1 MINLQNGSVPTP
13 VDAIEIDKAVL
24 DLQTRLSA
32 SLSWLSHGYG
42 KTYRNIDVS
51 QGLTVYF
58 PEVFLGNNAY
68 MRVTPDN
75 DKQGQSLI
83 LVGNEEVL
91 DNDLGQNSHLQYDV
105 SIIFTA
111 NLKLINSTLL
121 ETEYYQQN
129 LIRDVRHVL
138 QSATLGAFYQ
148 ITMDSIDRDF
158 TDVWR
163 EFNIEEKRGISHA
176 PFTHF
181 RVNCTVTLKEDCV
194 TAPFDRCATILNM
207 TTQAEQDCL
216 SSNLGGNC
224 DYNDCSTLLANLT
237 AVTKNT
243 CILPTYDFTDTDVQS
258 NVTTQQQTDLE
269 AWLCDYNDCP
279 TLLTELTDDTK
290 NNCILPTYDFTTN
303 DVKLSLTQQQ
313 IDDLVQWLCVGINA
327 GTAGSGDFFKVGS
340 HFYGLRAD
348 GGVDSVG
355 LIYRTDFGVNANVLY
370 DFSTSTM
377 HTPLNFCYEE
387 NGIIYGIAS
396 AGGNNGVG
404 GMFSYNVSTNTLT
417 EIAHFDNPTT
427 GNTAFAT
434 GFNYGYGKA
443 VKKAG
448 YIYIVTRNGSTNNTG
463 AILAIDVV
471 NSSPIIV
478 YPFGAGIVNTGL
490 QTFVS
495 ASDGLVYEFTN
506 KELRS
511 IDSSTNTSSLVATTQ
526 NIATSAEFGQ
536 PIVELNGVLY
546 WTIRTAALGN
556 TAIYQYDL
564 NTQAFSQLGT
574 DSRIPLDLF
583 VWNNGL
589 YLITLNGGIYSVD
602 TTTGA
607 TTAYIGFTNQIRGQG
622 AIDGNLLYYRD
633 IISDRYFIIDMQ
645 ARTVTNKALNFI

>member
-1 MINLQNGSVPTP
+1 M
-13 VDAIEIDKAVL
+13 E
-24 DLQTRLSA
+24 
-32 SLSWLSHGYG
+32 
-42 KTYRNIDVS
+42 
-51 QGLTVYF
+51 
-58 PEVFLGNNAY
+58 
-68 MRVTPDN
+68 
-75 DKQGQSLI
+75 
-83 LVGNEEVL
+83 
-91 DNDLGQNSHLQYDV
+91 
-105 SIIFTA
+105 
-111 NLKLINSTLL
+111 LINSTLL
-121 ETEYYQQN
+121 DTEYYQQN
-129 LIRDVRHVL
+129 LIQEVRRVL
-138 QSATLGAFYQ
+138 NTQLVGANYKL
-148 ITMDSIDRDF
+148 IIDE
-158 TDVWR
+158 VVR
-163 EFNIEEKRGISHA
+163 EFSDVYSEFNVEEKRGISHA
-176 PFTHF
+176 PLTHF
-181 RVNCTVTLKEDCV
+181 RFNCTLTLREYCND
-194 TAPFDRCATILNM
+194 TPFDRCATILSLINP
-207 TTQAEQDCL
+207 TERACL
-216 SSNLGGNC
+216 TSSLGGNC
-224 DYNDCSTLLANLT
+224 DYNDCNTLLTELT
-237 AVTKNT
+237 EDTKNT
-243 CILPTYDFTDTDVQS
+243 CVLPTYDFSNPVVQSNVSTQQQTDLSNWLCVPCDYNDCAALLAGMSDATKNTCVLPTYDFT
-258 NVTTQQQTDLE
+258 NL
-269 AWLCDYNDCP
+269 
-279 TLLTELTDDTK
+279 
-290 NNCILPTYDFTTN
+290 

-313 IDDLVQWLCVGINA
+313 IDDLTQWLCVGVNA

-340 HFYGLRAD
+340 YFYGLRAD
-348 GGVDSVG
+348 GGINSVG

-434 GFNYGYGKA
+434 GTNYGYGKA

-448 YIYIVTRNGSTNNTG
+448 YIYIVTRNGSTNGTG

-495 ASDGLVYEFTN
+495 ATDGLVYEFTN

-526 NIATSAEFGQ
+526 NISTSAEFGQ
-536 PIVELNGVLY
+536 PIVELSGVLY
-546 WTIRTAALGN
+546 WTIRTASPGN

-583 VWNNGL
+583 VWNGGL
-589 YLITLNGGIYSVD
+589 YLITLNGGIYSVN

-607 TTAYIGFTNQIRGQG
+607 TTAYIGFANQIRGQG

-633 IISDRYFIIDMQ
+633 IVSDRYFIIDMQ